1 MIRQGLLV
9 FADGRRQ
16 LNIRVAGLSLLERGI
31 RTMARAG
38 IKSYRFSFPM
48 VRPLPSAALSKTST

>member
-9 FADGRRQ
+9 FADGRHQ

-38 IKSYRFSFPM
+38 IKYLQILVPDAEQR
-48 VRPLPSAALSKTST
+48 